1 MGVEQNDA
9 SMTMRTLKQRDKGS
23 IKMSLKRRE
32 PIIAR
37 KPVLAKKIYRM
48 SSKFKTPV
56 QNEYNTNQ
64 DEIEDIEGKTNE

>member
-1 MGVEQNDA
+1 
-9 SMTMRTLKQRDKGS
+9 
-23 IKMSLKRRE
+23 MSLKRRE

-48 SSKFKTPV
+48 SSKLKTPV